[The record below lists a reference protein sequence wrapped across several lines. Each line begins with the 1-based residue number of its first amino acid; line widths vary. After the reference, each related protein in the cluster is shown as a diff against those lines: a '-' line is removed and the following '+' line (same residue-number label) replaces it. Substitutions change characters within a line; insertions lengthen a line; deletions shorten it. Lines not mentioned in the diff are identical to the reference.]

1 MTTNQD
7 AITDPDLFF
16 KDMDT
21 CPKGPKVLLLNRAGI
36 ASTGS
41 WDGKDKW
48 WIGWFPL
55 PKIPP
60 ELREVIERTDRMPS
74 PPLSNIGN
82 LIGD

>member
-7 AITDPDLFF
+7 AITDPELWFRT
-16 KDMDT
+16 MDD
-21 CPKGPKVLLLNRAGI
+21 CPKGPKVLLLNQAGI

-60 ELREVIERTDRMPS
+60 EIRSQIERTYRPQ
-74 PPLSNIGN
+74 SNIGS

>member
-16 KDMDT
+16 RSMDT
-21 CPKGPKVLLLNRAGI
+21 CPKGPKVLLVNQAGI

-41 WDGKDKW
+41 WDGKDTW
-48 WIGWFPL
+48 WIGWYPL

-60 ELREVIERTDRMPS
+60 EIREQVERTYKPQ
-74 PPLSNIGN
+74 SNIGA